1 MTMKKRMVGK
11 IAIHLVDMYLI
22 FFMLILLIYMG
33 IRLFWQVPNS
43 QDSSAVDIVVRTS
56 AVAIFGYFLSGN
68 FAKNGSQ
75 TTSVQTSVRPEE
87 LIAEISPENPVKN
100 QIGFVKPEA
109 ESPQIGTLDTSTQ
122 IDSPQIVCSK
132 MQVWVVATI
141 SLISLIILMIAREM
155 AASSP
160 ETAAA
165 ISQFRDYVS
174 AGVGF
179 LISCGRRAEK

>member
-1 MTMKKRMVGK
+1 MKKNMAGK
-11 IAIHLVDMYLI
+11 MGIHLVDMYLI

-33 IRLFWQVPNS
+33 VRLFWQVPGS

-68 FAKNGSQ
+68 FAQNGSQ
-75 TTSVQTSVRPEE
+75 TTNVQSSVQPVE
-87 LIAEISPENPVKN
+87 LVAKASPENPVKN

-109 ESPQIGTLDTSTQ
+109 DSRQIGTLDTSTQ
-122 IDSPQIVCSK
+122 ADSPQIVCSK
-132 MQVWVVATI
+132 MQVWVVATVG
-141 SLISLIILMIAREM
+141 LISLIILMIAREM
-155 AASSP
+155 VYSSP
-160 ETAAA
+160 ATAAA

>member
-1 MTMKKRMVGK
+1 MKKGIIGR
-11 IAIHLVDMYLI
+11 ISSHLVDLYLI
-22 FFMLILLIYMG
+22 LFMLILLIYMG
-33 IRLFWQVPNS
+33 IRLFWQVPGS

-75 TTSVQTSVRPEE
+75 TTSAGTSAQPVE
-87 LIAEISPENPVKN
+87 LVAKASPENPVKN
-100 QIGFVKPEA
+100 QIGFVKAEA
-109 ESPQIGTLDTSTQ
+109 DSPQIGTLDTNMQT
-122 IDSPQIVCSK
+122 DSPQIACSK

-155 AASSP
+155 ASSSP

-179 LISCGRRAEK
+179 LISYGRRAEN